1 MSETENTMLTFEQLA
16 ETFAPGEVVKEEL
29 DERGW
34 SQRDLA
40 SIMGVQP
47 SVVSGIIKG
56 TKAISLDLA
65 RNLSAA
71 FGQSVQFWI
80 NMDTAYRLKLSPQS
94 HTATSAR
101 SALYKVAPVNEM
113 IKRGWIESAYDA
125 DVLRSRVESFFGCPL
140 DEVESCELG
149 CAARKGTE
157 YAEGLTSTQRAWLR
171 RIRILAKAV
180 HAAPFTSS
188 SVGAA
193 LEKLRPLMSQAE
205 EARNVPRVMA
215 ECGIR
220 FLIVEH
226 LPQTRIDGVCMWLDE
241 QRPVVALSMRY
252 DRLDYFW
259 FTVMHELGHV
269 QNRDGLTIAL
279 APDVDL
285 VGEKAAMTNIKT
297 EIEQAADKFASEHMI
312 AESEMDNFIVR
323 VKPLFSKVKIQGFAL
338 RQGVHP
344 AIVIGQLQHKGAIH
358 WSHSREFL
366 VKVRD
371 IITTSALTDGWANSS
386 EHYIREDTP

>member
-1 MSETENTMLTFEQLA
+1 
-16 ETFAPGEVVKEEL
+16 
-29 DERGW
+29 
-34 SQRDLA
+34 
-40 SIMGVQP
+40 
-47 SVVSGIIKG
+47 
-56 TKAISLDLA
+56 
-65 RNLSAA
+65 
-71 FGQSVQFWI
+71 
-80 NMDTAYRLKLSPQS
+80 
-94 HTATSAR
+94 
-101 SALYKVAPVNEM
+101 
-113 IKRGWIESAYDA
+113 
-125 DVLRSRVESFFGCPL
+125 
-140 DEVESCELG
+140 
-149 CAARKGTE
+149 
-157 YAEGLTSTQRAWLR
+157 
-171 RIRILAKAV
+171 
-180 HAAPFTSS
+180 
-188 SVGAA
+188 
-193 LEKLRPLMSQAE
+193 
-205 EARNVPRVMA
+205 
-215 ECGIR
+215 
-220 FLIVEH
+220 
-226 LPQTRIDGVCMWLDE
+226 
-241 QRPVVALSMRY
+241 MRY

-371 IITTSALTDGWANSS
+371 IITTSALTDGWGQTLPS
-386 EHYIREDTP
+386 IT